1 MKPLYI
7 VIILIIIAIIA
18 EGIYQLNRRYKRGLI
33 QNKLM
38 QLLMNGNFKEFEEY
52 ADSFEVK
59 TNIKPFNLEYI
70 KMNEAIMLNDS
81 KKLEN
86 SFKKLLDMKMS
97 DEQKEEVYLNCFNH
111 YIDTNASKRAEQFKD
126 YLIKNSKNSSLKT
139 YVQRVYDVKI
149 EHSFKYLEEMLK
161 ELENNNINKATH
173 YLLIAEMYKNKNDNE
188 NSTKY
193 YNLYNEYM
201 KSKSNS

>member
-7 VIILIIIAIIA
+7 VIILVVIAMIV

-38 QLLMNGNFKEFEEY
+38 QLLMNGSFKEFEEY

-59 TNIKPFNLEYI
+59 TNVKPFNLEYI
-70 KMNEAIMLNDS
+70 KMNAAIMQSDS
-81 KKLEN
+81 NKLEK
-86 SFKKLLDMKMS
+86 SFNKLLNMKMN
-97 DEQKEEVYLNCFNH
+97 DEQREEVYLNCFNH
-111 YIDTNASKRAEQFKD
+111 YIDKNDSKKARQFKEL
-126 YLIKNSKNSSLKT
+126 LIKNSRNSSLKT

-149 EHSFKYLEEMLK
+149 EHSFKYLDEMLN
-161 ELENNNINKATH
+161 ELSNKDINKATH

-188 NSTKY
+188 KAAEY

-201 KSKSNS
+201 ESKK

>member
-7 VIILIIIAIIA
+7 VIILVILAIIA

-38 QLLMNGNFKEFEEY
+38 QLLINGDFKEFEEY

-81 KKLEN
+81 AKLEK
-86 SFKKLLDMKMS
+86 SFNKLLNMKMN
-97 DEQKEEVYLNCFNH
+97 DEQKG
-111 YIDTNASKRAEQFKD
+111 R
-126 YLIKNSKNSSLKT
+126 SLSQL
-139 YVQRVYDVKI
+139 VQ
-149 EHSFKYLEEMLK
+149 S
-161 ELENNNINKATH
+161 
-173 YLLIAEMYKNKNDNE
+173 
-188 NSTKY
+188 
-193 YNLYNEYM
+193 LYR
-201 KSKSNS
+201 

>member
-7 VIILIIIAIIA
+7 VIILVVIAMIV
-18 EGIYQLNRRYKRGLI
+18 EGVYQLNRRYKRGLI

-38 QLLMNGNFKEFEEY
+38 QLLMNGSFKEFEEY

-59 TNIKPFNLEYI
+59 TNVKPFNLEYI
-70 KMNEAIMLNDS
+70 KMNAAIMQGDS
-81 KKLEN
+81 NKLEK
-86 SFKKLLDMKMS
+86 SFNKLLNMKMN
-97 DEQKEEVYLNCFNH
+97 DEQREEVYLNCFNH
-111 YIDTNASKRAEQFKD
+111 YIDKNDSKKARQFKEL
-126 YLIKNSKNSSLKT
+126 LIKNSRNSSLKT

-149 EHSFKYLEEMLK
+149 EHSFKYLDEMLN
-161 ELENNNINKATH
+161 ELSNKDINKATH

-188 NSTKY
+188 KAAEY

-201 KSKSNS
+201 ESKK